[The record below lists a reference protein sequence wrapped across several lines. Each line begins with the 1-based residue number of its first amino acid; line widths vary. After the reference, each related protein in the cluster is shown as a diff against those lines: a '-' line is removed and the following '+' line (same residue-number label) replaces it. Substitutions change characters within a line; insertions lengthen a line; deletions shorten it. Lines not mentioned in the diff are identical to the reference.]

1 MILALRVEIDASPE
15 VVWSYVSDPEKV
27 REWHGGIKAIVP
39 ISAGVW
45 SAGSQLRVRYEFRAR
60 ESNYLAE
67 VLDFERPLR
76 LVIHLTGGNMPLGGY
91 MQEVYELSASASGTI
106 LKQSLIL
113 YKYGTSLFKEAL
125 IFFLLHLV
133 KSRRKKY
140 LFKLKELAEGA
151 D

>member
-1 MILALRVEIDASPE
+1 
-15 VVWSYVSDPEKV
+15 
-27 REWHGGIKAIVP
+27 
-39 ISAGVW
+39 
-45 SAGSQLRVRYEFRAR
+45 
-60 ESNYLAE
+60 
-67 VLDFERPLR
+67 
-76 LVIHLTGGNMPLGGY
+76 

-106 LKQSLIL
+106 LKQSWIL